1 MKKVDLRQYE
11 LKLKDMEAVCN
22 RQAGALRH
30 INLQLFF
37 TKWIFFAR
45 INRQREENGE
55 DYKDVYYKFY
65 DIKKQIVKTKLV
77 AEMCNQK
84 DQAEALA
91 HSLNRENASLK
102 FTCKELSVNN
112 SYLKDQVFILGE
124 KLCELEQSLNDSE
137 G

>member
-1 MKKVDLRQYE
+1 
-11 LKLKDMEAVCN
+11 
-22 RQAGALRH
+22 
-30 INLQLFF
+30 LQLFF

-45 INRQREENGE
+45 INRQKEENGE

-77 AEMCNQK
+77 VDMSNQK

-102 FTCKELSVNN
+102 FTCKALSMNN
-112 SYLKDQVFILGE
+112 SYLKDQVSVLGE
-124 KLCELEQSLNDSE
+124 RLCALEQSLNDAE